1 MSDWD
6 HHHHKCNTSRENVTT
21 RSHGFV
27 EPNVTRSRW
36 TDQHILLQHDLLG
49 LHLLDGALERCLW
62 LHARLG
68 RQTFNNFGKFL
79 KIWSYEI
86 LKIFSI
92 LTFDVALSFNFLGH
106 FCMHIWA
113 FEYRIFM
120 ETITTRGWTRV
131 PQILQNLEIFC
142 KILKN
147 LKPIYQGGVL
157 RLFWN
162 VVYSIV
168 SDVGMWGEWKVV
180 ARRGGDNQ
188 GGQTWVRFPD
198 AIKDFGWIS

>member
-1 MSDWD
+1 MTETNIMTFTFSSIIYLGSIYLMVLWRGACEYMQDWAD
-6 HHHHKCNTSRENVTT
+6 R
-21 RSHGFV
+21 RSI
-27 EPNVTRSRW
+27 
-36 TDQHILLQHDLLG
+36 IL
-49 LHLLDGALERCLW
+49 AS
-62 LHARLG
+62 
-68 RQTFNNFGKFL
+68 FNNSKPFKCQNF
-79 KIWSYEI
+79 WNCSVY
-86 LKIFSI
+86 
-92 LTFDVALSFNFLGH
+92 FLGH

-180 ARRGGDNQ
+180 ERGGGYNQ
-188 GGQTWVRFPD
+188 DGESWVRFRD
-198 AIKDFGWIS
+198 AIRGFGWIS